1 MSKVVGKIN
10 DKKTYMKYHIC
21 NKCGSILEFF
31 ETDIIQMSDGYYLY
45 CPECKTRIKL

>member
-10 DKKTYMKYHIC
+10 DKKTYI
-21 NKCGSILEFF
+21 
-31 ETDIIQMSDGYYLY
+31 TDIIQMSDGYYLY